1 MNMPMPD
8 TPALSIDG
16 VSHSYGARKALDG
29 VTFAVSPA
37 SFVMLLGLNGIA
49 VKSHGGADALGFANA
64 IGVAVDMKIN
74 GFVDQ
79 IRDEIARL
87 NAIQTPPSTPQAASL

>member
-1 MNMPMPD
+1 M
-8 TPALSIDG
+8 
-16 VSHSYGARKALDG
+16 
-29 VTFAVSPA
+29 F
-37 SFVMLLGLNGIA
+37 LGLNGIA

-64 IGVAVDMKIN
+64 IGVAVDMKLN

-87 NAIQTPPSTPQAASL
+87 KAIQTPPETPQSAAI